1 MSFLDNLKKLV
12 NGVRVQIKCPGCR
25 ADSVQSAEKV
35 QKKYRVDL
43 PEVWLFILA
52 TRHTSAMIKSAKDH

>member
-35 QKKYRVDL
+35 HTKNIFQC
-43 PEVWLFILA
+43 FLA
-52 TRHTSAMIKSAKDH
+52 KRLVTIGP

>member
-35 QKKYRVDL
+35 QKNIALICPKCGCLFL
-43 PEVWLFILA
+43 PQD
-52 TRHTSAMIKSAKDH
+52 TPQP